1 MDVADPKHLNER
13 YNELF
18 RARDLEGLV
27 GLYESSAIL
36 CPTPARRLNG
46 HAQIREQMKA
56 LLTLAGELEA
66 TQLSCI
72 QHDDLAMLHAKWRF
86 RGVDGSGNAVDIGGH
101 SSKLARRGA
110 DGAWRYVMDLPVA
123 LS

>member
-1 MDVADPKHLNER
+1 MNVADPKNLNEH

-27 GLYESSAIL
+27 GLYEPSAVL
-36 CPTPARRLNG
+36 CPAPGHQLVG
-46 HAQIREQMKA
+46 HAQIREQMAA
-56 LLTLAGELEA
+56 LLTLQGELAA
-66 TQLSCI
+66 TQLSCV
-72 QHDDLAMLHAKWRF
+72 QHENLALLHAKWRF
-86 RGVDGSGNAVDIGGH
+86 TGTDGSGNAIDIGGH

-123 LS
+123 LP